1 MSPRKTTDRKEDA
14 VTLHKVRVTQEPH
27 VVREVSDAELLD
39 LARQGLID
47 SYNHTEEA
55 KAILP
60 EGFTVDGRRFEPAER
75 GEEIVT
81 APAAMTDPA
90 ANAGEADKKGK

>member
-1 MSPRKTTDRKEDA
+1 MTPVTSTDRKEDV
-14 VTLHKVRVTQEPH
+14 VTHPVRVTQEPG

-39 LARQGLID
+39 LARQGLIH
-47 SYNHTEEA
+47 SYDHTDEA

-75 GEEIVT
+75 GEEVVT